1 MSLNTPDKFP
11 AVRLLFGG
19 AQRYKLVQNVADA
32 AMVLVEDWPCDDGEE
47 YINALVVCL
56 NAYKRAAPALAAR
69 EALLRAADEV
79 RIPHLSIVC

>member
-1 MSLNTPDKFP
+1 MSLNIPDKFP

-19 AQRYKLVQNVADA
+19 AQRYRVVQTVADA

-56 NAYKRAAPALAAR
+56 NAYKHSVPALAAR
-69 EALLRAADEV
+69 EALIRAADEV
-79 RIPHLSIVC
+79 RIPYHSIVC